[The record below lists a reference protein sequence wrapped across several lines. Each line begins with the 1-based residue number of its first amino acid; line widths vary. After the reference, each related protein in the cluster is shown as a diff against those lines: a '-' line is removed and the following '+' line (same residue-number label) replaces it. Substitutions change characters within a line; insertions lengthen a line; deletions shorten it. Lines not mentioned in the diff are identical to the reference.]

1 MSKDLVHQKYFWVL
15 HGIAVRLLQHK
26 NPDYLLLKQVLYY
39 LENTWFHILFILLFL
54 FFLLLFTFSFCF
66 LLLMLFYQLFHL
78 LLLQNPYYCLS
89 VLSCQCCNFNWNT
102 WNRQQRLGT
111 AIISRARFEVTSDS
125 EAQKAPKLCQA
136 AWLEASAPAP
146 CCSTAQHSSRAAPL
160 GALLP
165 DTQAFQS
172 PGCSLASGAGQQG
185 PPAWTKLAECLLG

>member
-1 MSKDLVHQKYFWVL
+1 MLLGPPWHSC
-15 HGIAVRLLQHK
+15 RLLQRR

-102 WNRQQRLGT
+102 WNRQQRLGR
-111 AIISRARFEVTSDS
+111 AIISRARFEITRDS
-125 EAQKAPKLCQA
+125 EAEGSNAPCATQPGCRQPP
-136 AWLEASAPAP
+136 SAPS
-146 CCSTAQHSSRAAPL
+146 CSRA
-160 GALLP
+160 
-165 DTQAFQS
+165 Q
-172 PGCSLASGAGQQG
+172 QQG
-185 PPAWTKLAECLLG
+185 SSSELLSGFCSQTRRHSNPRLQSRLWSWPTGPTSLD